1 MYLRKVLTDGNNEFL
16 ENMRV
21 EFDYK
26 GKHYNVQ
33 IKRLHDGFFKSYT
46 GFCFDYN
53 EIRNCKIGYITGE
66 KVTVSIK
73 ALYENNFGA
82 ECGWINTEDN
92 EKGEVGYWDLYTT
105 DGLVCMDGETCEIIE
120 VNEDCIVLR
129 NTDGER
135 DMTFTLTYAEANI
148 CCFNGSVTNFPQLEK
163 LVGRRYANLELLKT
177 DIEILTG
184 KTVNGI
190 IESESDR
197 IEECDFMIHYK
208 FDEFDIH
215 TLYYLKDKAG
225 NYYITEV

>member
-1 MYLRKVLTDGNNEFL
+1 M
-16 ENMRV
+16 
-21 EFDYK
+21 
-26 GKHYNVQ
+26 
-33 IKRLHDGFFKSYT
+33 HDGFFKSYT

-120 VNEDCIVLR
+120 VSEDCIVLR

-148 CCFNGSVTNFPQLEK
+148 CCFNGSTN
-163 LVGRRYANLELLKT
+163 
-177 DIEILTG
+177 
-184 KTVNGI
+184 
-190 IESESDR
+190 
-197 IEECDFMIHYK
+197 
-208 FDEFDIH
+208 
-215 TLYYLKDKAG
+215 
-225 NYYITEV
+225 